1 MTEQLARL
9 QNALADRYRLE
20 RELGADGMATVYLAE
35 NLRFLR
41 TSQPRYRV
49 KPPGHAG
56 SRLAWK
62 GVAQGEWFAGF
73 EPGAAAGRRA
83 VRKGDG
89 TQRWHSILAAVPGE
103 EARTS

>member
-1 MTEQLARL
+1 VTDQFARL
-9 QNALADRYRLE
+9 KDALSDRYAIE
-20 RELGADGMATVYLAE
+20 RELGAGGMATVYLAE
-35 NLRFLR
+35 NLGFLR
-41 TSQPRYRV
+41 TSRPRYRV

-56 SRLAWK
+56 SRLARK